1 MSPQPFIGIG
11 LRRPHYQ
18 DILEQKPKV
27 DWFEVHSENYLIDG
41 GVALVMLSSV
51 REDYPISMHGVG
63 LSLGSAQGI
72 ENSHLARLKKLA
84 DNLDPFLISEH
95 LSWNYV
101 DNVYLPDLVPVPY
114 TEEAIQIFCDNIEQ
128 AQNFLKRQILIENP
142 SSYIEYVAS
151 NYSEP
156 EFLTK
161 IAGKSGAGILLDVNN
176 IYVSCVNHG
185 WDARAYINAIPK
197 NLVKE
202 IHLAGHS
209 VKTIKDQKL
218 LIDTHDNFVCQEVWE
233 LYALAIQRFGNVPTL
248 LEWDA
253 NIPQLAVL
261 VNEALKAREFCK
273 ILESQNVDA

>member
-1 MSPQPFIGIG
+1 MTSQSFIGVG

-18 DILEQKPKV
+18 DVLDKKPNI
-27 DWFEVHSENYLIDG
+27 DWFEVHSENYLVDG
-41 GVALVMLSSV
+41 GLAPAVLSSI
-51 REDYPISMHGVG
+51 RENYPISMHGIG

-72 ENSHLARLKKLA
+72 ESSHLTRLKKLA
-84 DNLDPFLISEH
+84 DHLEPFLISEH

-101 DNVYLPDLVPVPY
+101 DHIYLPDLVPVPY
-114 TEEAIQIFCDNIEQ
+114 TDEAIQIFCDNIEQ
-128 AQNFLKRQILIENP
+128 AQNFLQRQILIENP
-142 SSYIEYVAS
+142 SSYMEYVIS
-151 NYSEP
+151 YYSEP

-161 IAGKSGAGILLDVNN
+161 IVSKSGAGILLDVNN

-185 WDARAYINAIPK
+185 WDAKAYINSIPR

-209 VKTIKDQKL
+209 VKVIKDQKL

-253 NIPQLAVL
+253 NIPELSVL
-261 VNEALKAREFCK
+261 VAEASKAREFCK
-273 ILESQNVDA
+273 ILECKNVDA

>member
-41 GVALVMLSSV
+41 GVALAMLSSV
-51 REDYPISMHGVG
+51 RKDYPISMHGVG

-156 EFLTK
+156 EFLAK
-161 IAGKSGAGILLDVNN
+161 IAVKSGAGILLDVNN
-176 IYVSCVNHG
+176 IYVSSVNHG
-185 WDARAYINAIPK
+185 WDAKAYISSIPK

-253 NIPQLAVL
+253 NIPELAVL
-261 VNEALKAREFCK
+261 VNEASKAREFCK
-273 ILESQNVDA
+273 ILESENVDA

>member
-41 GVALVMLSSV
+41 GVALAMLSSV
-51 REDYPISMHGVG
+51 RKDYPISMHGVG

-72 ENSHLARLKKLA
+72 ENLHLARLKKLA

-114 TEEAIQIFCDNIEQ
+114 TDEAMQTFCNNIEQ
-128 AQNFLKRQILIENP
+128 TQNFLKRQILIENP

-151 NYSEP
+151 NYSES
-156 EFLTK
+156 EFLAK
-161 IAGKSGAGILLDVNN
+161 IASKSGAGILLDVNN

-197 NLVKE
+197 NFVKE

-253 NIPQLAVL
+253 NIPELAVL

-273 ILESQNVDA
+273 ILESENVDA